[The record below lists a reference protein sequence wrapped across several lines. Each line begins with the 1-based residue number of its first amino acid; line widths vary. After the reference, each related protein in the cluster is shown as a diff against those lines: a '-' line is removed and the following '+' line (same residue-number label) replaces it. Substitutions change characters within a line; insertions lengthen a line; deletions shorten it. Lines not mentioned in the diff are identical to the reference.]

1 MKILFIDTAHP
12 FLWNSL
18 TELGYNC
25 VYNKD
30 IGNNNIETFINDA
43 EGIVIRSKIKLTAS
57 VLSKAPL
64 LKFIARVGAGMENI
78 DFEFAQKKEITCFNA
93 PEGNRN
99 AVAEQAL
106 GMLLSVFNKLN
117 KADSEVRKGIWLR
130 EENRGE
136 ELCGKTVAIIG
147 YGNTGSTFAKRLK
160 GFNIKLLVYDSQ
172 LKNYGDNFVIESNM
186 ETIFNEA
193 DVVSLHVPLTDETL
207 FMVNKEFIHKFKKP
221 IYLINTSR
229 GKCLNTHDLVDAMKL
244 GKVKGACLDVLEY
257 EGVSFEKME
266 ENSPDFQYL
275 IQQDN
280 VILTPHIAGWTH
292 QSNLK
297 MAEILVYKIKHD
309 FPL

>member
-25 VYNKD
+25 VYNRD

-43 EGIVIRSKIKLTAS
+43 EGIVIRSKIKLTTS

-117 KADSEVRKGIWLR
+117 KADTEVRKGIWLR

-136 ELCGKTVAIIG
+136 ELCGKTVALIG

-160 GFNIKLLVYDSQ
+160 GFDIKLLVYDPY
-172 LKNYGDNFVIESNM
+172 LKNYGDNFVIESDL

-193 DVVSLHVPLTDETL
+193 DVISLHVPLTEETT
-207 FMVNKEFIHKFKKP
+207 FIVNKEFIHKFKKP

-280 VILTPHIAGWTH
+280 VILTPHIAGWTN

-297 MAEILVYKIKHD
+297 MAEILVDKIKHH

>member
-25 VYNKD
+25 VYNRD

-43 EGIVIRSKIKLTAS
+43 EGIVIRSKIKLTTS

-117 KADSEVRKGIWLR
+117 KADTEVRKGIWLR

-136 ELCGKTVAIIG
+136 ELCGKTVALIG

-160 GFNIKLLVYDSQ
+160 GFDIKLLVYDPY
-172 LKNYGDNFVIESNM
+172 LKNYGDNFVIESDL

-193 DVVSLHVPLTDETL
+193 DVISLHVPLTEETT
-207 FMVNKEFIHKFKKP
+207 FIVNKEFIHKFKKP

-297 MAEILVYKIKHD
+297 MAKILVDKIKHH